1 MLEGICYMDRS
12 DAMRDQSIGKLLLK
26 FSLPA
31 IVGMLVNALY
41 NIISRIFV
49 GQGVGKLALAATT
62 IAFPIMIIMFAF
74 AMLFGIGAT
83 ALISIR
89 LGQQKKDEAEKVVGN
104 ATLMLVVFP
113 ALVAAIFLLYTDPI
127 LIAIGASKDVL
138 PYARDYI
145 HIIMFGS
152 VFGSISFGVNNF
164 IRAEG
169 SPKTS
174 MYTQILSAGVNIV
187 LHYVFIMK
195 MGMGIKGA
203 AWATVIAQAVSAAWV
218 MSYFLTGKSL
228 LKIRAKYL
236 MPEWSILLKIMAI
249 GFSPF
254 AMQIAQSIQNLILN
268 KALYNYGGDLAL
280 SAVGILM
287 GVSTLLFM
295 PIVGISQG
303 AQPIIGYNYG
313 AHQYQRV
320 KETLKIG
327 TIAGTVIAVVGL
339 VVIRIWPVEIASL
352 FGDDK
357 ELIALTAHA
366 MLIFF
371 AMFPVVGFQI
381 VNANYFQ
388 AVGKAREAAFLSLAR
403 QVLFF
408 IPLLLILPRYWG
420 IEGVWRTAPIADLF
434 STIFTAVF
442 ILREVKK
449 LNTKTAAQSKNAT
462 SH

>member
-1 MLEGICYMDRS
+1 MDRS